1 MYRLEDLNPVQR
13 EAAEHNEGP
22 LLILAGAGS
31 GKTRVLTYRIAHLIA
46 QGIEPSAILAIT
58 FTNKAAKEMRERVTA
73 LVGSEGYGLWVTTF
87 HSACVRILRREI
99 DNMPGYNRNFVIYD
113 TGDQQSVM
121 KACLKEFN
129 LDDKKFP
136 VRSVAAV
143 ISDAKNKLLDPE
155 EFSRK
160 AEDYFQHKVVDIYR
174 SYQKKMKNNNA
185 LDFDDIIMLT
195 VQLFQQNKQVF
206 DYYEDKFRYIMV
218 DEYQDTNHA
227 QYMLIKLLAS
237 QYRNLCVVGDDDQC
251 ILEGMQVSTPN
262 GTMPIEEVEVN
273 QTLVCASG
281 HGETIH
287 GTVDHISKKHYQGP
301 VIKIMTQKGKVIKA
315 TPNHIGFARVNSNP
329 GVYYVYLMYQRGMG
343 YRIGQTQGV
352 RSRKGEIVNGL
363 FVRLNGEHADKMWI
377 LKVCKD
383 KAQAAYYEQLL
394 SVNYGIPTMVFHC
407 AGRKLVMGQDYI
419 DKLFRDVNTDQAAAK
434 IMNDFMLFEE
444 YPHHFSSAVIRGQT
458 VRRIVNVNFF
468 SGRRSGATN
477 YCSHRIALITSGEE
491 LKLQAAGCGFPV
503 RDGQRN
509 TWRTETERLV
519 YDDADAYAEKLS
531 QIEEGLE
538 IHKKAKLTEGE
549 SFQFM
554 PFAHLRPT
562 MSIPTFENGKIVE
575 DIIEEIEVEEY
586 DGYVYDLSIPN
597 LRQFICEGVVVHN
610 SVYGWRGADISNIL
624 DFERDYPETKV
635 IKLEQ
640 NYRSTQKILEAAN
653 AVVKNNETRK
663 EKSLWTENAEG
674 QALVCYVGNDERD
687 EAGYVVD
694 RIKRM
699 HELEGRPFN
708 DFAILYRTN
717 AQSRAL
723 EERLM
728 KAATPYRVFSGL
740 KFYQRME
747 IKDILAYLRVLYNP
761 ADQVSFTRVLGVP
774 KRGLGNSALEKI
786 LEYAE
791 EQGMPVLDAILEA
804 EYIPD
809 LPARAKKPLVGFAQM
824 MQGLVAFSKEAS
836 VTNLV
841 EAILNKTGYKAILEG
856 EDTPEAETRLENLGE
871 FLSVT
876 AEYDAKA
883 AQAAQNALNDEVDE
897 GEDEDED
904 EEEAVAGLS
913 GFLEQVSLVADID
926 NLDEAEAAVALMTMH
941 SAKGLEFPVVFVVG
955 MEDGIFPSSRS
966 LMDPVELEEE
976 RRLCYVAITR
986 AREKL
991 YLCNAEM
998 RMLYGKTQYNQPSR
1012 FLAEIPSTL
1021 MTDIDPLDPPKS
1033 RPTPKPKSTRRR
1045 EGTADKSKPLG
1056 SGSWEKSFGS
1066 TLVSKDVEANYVGE
1080 KVEHAT
1086 FGRGIIVSMNGE
1098 GDRAELVIVFDGVG
1112 IKRLFAVYAK
1122 LTKL

>member
-1 MYRLEDLNPVQR
+1 MYRLDDLNPVQR
-13 EAAEHNEGP
+13 EAAEHREGP

-58 FTNKAAKEMRERVTA
+58 FTNKAAKEMRERVTT
-73 LVGSEGYGLWVTTF
+73 LVGNEGYGLWVTTF

-113 TGDQQSVM
+113 TGDQQSLL
-121 KACLKEFN
+121 KSCLKEFN
-129 LDDKKFP
+129 LDEKKFP

-143 ISDAKNKLLDPE
+143 ISDAKNNLLDPE
-155 EFSRK
+155 EFSHK
-160 AEDYFQHKVVDIYR
+160 ATDYFQHKVVDIYK
-174 SYQKKMKNNNA
+174 SYQKRLKNNNA

-195 VQLFQQNKQVF
+195 VQLFQQNNQVF
-206 DYYEDKFRYIMV
+206 RYYQDKFRYIMV

-237 QYRNLCVVGDDDQC
+237 ENRNLCVVGDDDQC
-251 ILEGMQVSTPN
+251 ILPGMQVSTPN
-262 GTMPIEEVEVN
+262 GSIPIEDVEVN

-281 HGETIH
+281 QGETIH
-287 GTVDHISKKHYQGP
+287 GTVDHISKKLYHGP
-301 VIKIMTQKGKVIKA
+301 VIKITTQTGKVISA
-315 TPNHIGFARVNSNP
+315 TPNHIGFARVNANP
-329 GVYYVYLMYQRGMG
+329 GVYYVYLMYKRGMG

-383 KAQAAYYEQLL
+383 KAEAAYYEQLL
-394 SVNYGIPTMVFHC
+394 SVNYGIPTMVFHT
-407 AGRKLVMGQDYI
+407 AGRKLVIGQEYI
-419 DKLFRDVNTDQAAAK
+419 DKLFRDINTEQAAARL
-434 IMNDFMLFEE
+434 MNDLMIFEE
-444 YPHHFSSAVIRGQT
+444 YPHHFSSAVIRGQS

-468 SGRRSGATN
+468 AGRKSGATN

-491 LKLQAAGCGFPV
+491 LKLQAVGCGFPV
-503 RDGQRN
+503 RNGQRN
-509 TWRTETERLV
+509 TWRTETERLA
-519 YDDADAYAEKLS
+519 YDEADGYAKKLS

-538 IHKKAKLTEGE
+538 IHKKAKLTENE
-549 SFQFM
+549 SFRFM
-554 PFAHLRPT
+554 PFVHLRPT
-562 MSIPTFENGKIVE
+562 MSVPIFEDGKIIE
-575 DIIEEIEVEEY
+575 DIIVEVVVEEY
-586 DGYVYDLSIPN
+586 DGFVYDLSVPD

-610 SVYGWRGADISNIL
+610 SVYGWRGADIKNIL
-624 DFERDYPETKV
+624 DFERDYPEAKV

-640 NYRSTQKILEAAN
+640 NYRSTQKILNAAN
-653 AVVKNNETRK
+653 AVVRNNETRK
-663 EKSLWTENAEG
+663 EKSLWTDNAEG
-674 QALVCYVGNDERD
+674 QSLVCYIGNDERD
-687 EAGYVVD
+687 EAGYVVE
-694 RIKRM
+694 RIQRL
-699 HELEGRPFN
+699 HELEGRPYN
-708 DFAILYRTN
+708 DCAILYRTN

-728 KAATPYRVFSGL
+728 KAGTPYRIFSGL

-747 IKDILAYLRVLYNP
+747 IKDILAYLRVLSNP
-761 ADQVSFTRVLGVP
+761 ADQVSFARVLGVP
-774 KRGLGNSALEKI
+774 KRGLGDSALEKI
-786 LEYAE
+786 LEYAN
-791 EQGMPVLDAILEA
+791 EQGMPVLEAILEA

-809 LPARAKKPLVGFAQM
+809 LPTRAKKPLIGFAHL
-824 MQGLVAFSKEAS
+824 MQGLVAYSKEAS
-836 VTNLV
+836 VTDLV
-841 EAILNKTGYKAILEG
+841 EAILNKTGYKAVLQA
-856 EDTPEAETRLENLGE
+856 EDTPEAETRLENLLE

-883 AQAAQNALNDEVDE
+883 AQATQNAIND
-897 GEDEDED
+897 GID
-904 EEEAVAGLS
+904 EEELVTGLS
-913 GFLEQVSLVADID
+913 GFLQQVSLVADID
-926 NLDEAEAAVALMTMH
+926 ELDQAEEAVALMTMH

-998 RMLYGKTQYNQPSR
+998 RMLYGKTQYNRPSC
-1012 FLAEIPSTL
+1012 FLTEIPAAL
-1021 MTDIDPLDPPKS
+1021 MTDIDPLDPPKR
-1033 RPTPKPKSTRRR
+1033 RPNAKPKSTWSQ
-1045 EGTADKSKPLG
+1045 EKKADRTIPLG
-1056 SGSWEKSFGS
+1056 SGSWEKGFGS
-1066 TLVSKDVEANYVGE
+1066 TLVSKGGEAHHLGD

-1086 FGRGIIVSMNGE
+1086 FGRGIIVSVKGQ
-1098 GDRAELVIVFDGVG
+1098 GDQAELTIVFDGG
-1112 IKRLFAVYAK
+1112 IKKLMAEYAK